1 MLKPGGKVF
10 FVDSAQQGE
19 VPYDR
24 LLDGFTIIAHEPYYK
39 DYTQTDLGSLFR
51 DAGFEVK
58 ASETEV
64 HWVSKLMVA
73 MKPHATPQSIETDTQ
88 TTETDT
94 VIETQTVA
102 EVMAE
107 VVAVVVAEVVAEV
120 KEGGGQEEEEEERE
134 VAGAGDVTDAVTL
147 DSSPPSLV
155 IEVGEGEGEEEG
167 EGEDTNGNENE
178 NENEN
183 ENSGGEKRGNGK
195 KSKRRRK

>member
-120 KEGGGQEEEEEERE
+120 KEGGGQEEEEERE

-155 IEVGEGEGEEEG
+155 IEVGEGEGE
-167 EGEDTNGNENE
+167 DTNGNE